1 MIALASASPRR
12 RELLGQLQQDF
23 VLVSGTIDETQLA
36 GENADQY
43 VLRLAQQKA
52 RAGFSSQSTP
62 LPTLGADTIVQVDE

>member
-43 VLRLAQQKA
+43 VLRLAEQKA
-52 RAGFSSQSTP
+52 RAGFWKEPTCSS
-62 LPTLGADTIVQVDE
+62 